1 MKAVA
6 GEELMRNTKYK
17 RLKNTPQSWPLKKKK
32 KKVLFE
38 RISSPNLS
46 AGYICAGFTLTKEDL
61 GLLTFKKERRKTPD
75 YGTNLLC
82 EPGHKNKLCQYN
94 TDEAYHIKSLSL
106 TSRRVHSL

>member
-6 GEELMRNTKYK
+6 GEELMRNTKSK
-17 RLKNTPQSWPLKKKK
+17 LLKNTPL
-32 KKVLFE
+32 KVLFE

-61 GLLTFKKERRKTPD
+61 GLLTFKKGRRKTPD
-75 YGTNLLC
+75 YGSNLLC
-82 EPGHKNKLCQYN
+82 EPGLKNKLCQCN

-106 TSRRVHSL
+106 ADGFIHFSALQN